1 MKRVSWAATLALL
14 FSIGVPPSAA
24 AQWSL
29 GVALGGTYGN
39 AGGEAVGSS
48 SYRWGGTVGANFAYM
63 TRSYVVRVEG
73 NFVGKGADKVVP
85 IGSDSAW
92 LNYSFNYV
100 EVPLLVGPLLHLG
113 EDWIWEFFAGLQVA
127 FSTSCKATLGNSGSG
142 ASDCAFDLPGGRKES
157 MVFSVP
163 FGTSLDYQ
171 IPASR
176 TKFVF
181 DFRYYLGLSD
191 ALQDASLKTS
201 GFQFLLRL
209 QFGG

>member
-1 MKRVSWAATLALL
+1 
-14 FSIGVPPSAA
+14 
-24 AQWSL
+24 
-29 GVALGGTYGN
+29 
-39 AGGEAVGSS
+39 
-48 SYRWGGTVGANFAYM
+48 
-63 TRSYVVRVEG
+63 
-73 NFVGKGADKVVP
+73 
-85 IGSDSAW
+85 
-92 LNYSFNYV
+92 
-100 EVPLLVGPLLHLG
+100 
-113 EDWIWEFFAGLQVA
+113 
-127 FSTSCKATLGNSGSG
+127 
-142 ASDCAFDLPGGRKES
+142 

-191 ALQDASLKTS
+191 ALQAASLKTS